1 MSFWFSSRNHTN
13 ERPYKCVEP
22 DCAAKG
28 IKSAETLTYHLL
40 VKHGKGKPLPPE
52 PKEGDPRFECEFC
65 KRSYKRKSYYN
76 RHVRIAHDKS
86 APIYKCQFC
95 KYSTRQKNVLSGHVK
110 AVHLGVTYNCKKCEK
125 KYKKKKDLKKHY
137 LREHADD

>member
-22 DCAAKG
+22 DCNVKG
-28 IKSAETLTYHLL
+28 IKSTETLTYHLL
-40 VKHGKGKPLPPE
+40 VKHGKGKPLPPK
-52 PKEGDPRFECEFC
+52 PKEGDPRFECNLC
-65 KRSYKRKSYYN
+65 SRTYKYRGDYLK
-76 RHVRIAHDKS
+76 HMRIAHDKS
-86 APIYKCQFC
+86 APIYNCEQC
-95 KYSTRQKNVLSGHVK
+95 KYFTKEKKVLSGHVK

-125 KYKKKKDLKKHY
+125 KYKKKQDLKKHY